1 MKTWTEKFND
11 SKPFQVKVAHTDFG
25 DMKRGQMMLLPD
37 TRVVDAYIRSL
48 DYGQTED
55 IKTMRGKLAKQHK
68 AEVSCPVVTGI
79 QLRIVTEAAFEA
91 YQSGTPIEEITPVW
105 RVIDEKAPLLK
116 KITFDP
122 QFILDQRASEQAQ

>member
-1 MKTWTEKFND
+1 MKTWTEKFNS
-11 SKPFQVKVAHTDFG
+11 SKPFQVKVASSDFG

-37 TRVVDAYIRSL
+37 TRVVDTYIRSL
-48 DYGQTED
+48 DYGHMED
-55 IKTMRGKLAKQHK
+55 IKTMRGNLAAAHK

-91 YQSGTPIEEITPVW
+91 YEAGTPIDEITPVW

-116 KITFDP
+116 KISFDP
-122 QFILDQRASEQAQ
+122 QFILDQRAIEQQK